1 MSTAI
6 NWSVS
11 PGDPV
16 LQHPLYQ
23 QYSNT
28 VIGSLDAA
36 QVKASLQGAL
46 ADNES
51 ATVISYL
58 AWLLRILALVA

>member
-1 MSTAI
+1 MGYEI
-6 NWSVS
+6 NWTAP

-23 QYSNT
+23 RFSST
-28 VIGSLDAA
+28 TIGSLDAA
-36 QVKASLQGAL
+36 QVKGALQGAL

-51 ATVISYL
+51 ASVISYL
-58 AWLLRILALVA
+58 SWLLRVLALVA